1 MANRQSWD
9 EYFVELLDHLSSR
22 STCDRGKPATII
34 TKDNRIL
41 STGYAGSPSG
51 LPHCDDVGHEL
62 ATMIKENGTQSQHC
76 IRTIHSEINAIVNAA
91 RYGIALEGGTLYST
105 MTPCYSCAKAVI
117 NAGIKR
123 IIVKN
128 RYHTD
133 ERSIEAFREARIKF
147 KSLSEKQINYKNK

>member
-1 MANRQSWD
+1 M
-9 EYFVELLDHLSSR
+9 L
-22 STCDRGKPATII
+22 
-34 TKDNRIL
+34 
-41 STGYAGSPSG
+41 
-51 LPHCDDVGHEL
+51 
-62 ATMIKENGTQSQHC
+62 KEDGTQSQHC

-133 ERSIEAFREARIKF
+133 ERSIEAFREAKIKF
-147 KSLSEKQINYKNK
+147 KSLSDKQLFYKNK

>member
-1 MANRQSWD
+1 MA
-9 EYFVELLDHLSSR
+9 
-22 STCDRGKPATII
+22 
-34 TKDNRIL
+34 
-41 STGYAGSPSG
+41 
-51 LPHCDDVGHEL
+51 HCDEIGHEL
-62 ATMIKENGTQSQHC
+62 VTTKKSDGSESQHC

-91 RYGIALEGGTLYST
+91 RYGIALDGGTLYST

-133 ERSIEAFREARIKF
+133 EKSIEMFKDAHVRF
-147 KSLSEKQINYKNK
+147 KSISDKQIFYKNK